1 MVKKHFKRLII
12 VLLILFVFPNI
23 LLFGYYLIG
32 SFFTETYNPYNIKV
46 RDRINKL
53 VINGNEYVPYYGC
66 LDFIEN
72 KELIYEKRSTGYFIS
87 IYSDTINED
96 FYYVEERHSEYM
108 YIKKNLMINSFEIDY
123 FELIFSN
130 DEKKQYV
137 INNGKRIDYKS
148 DIVNEILFDE
158 LIKSDRYDTYK
169 QGYNYND
176 FCMLNI
182 YFTNNIVMHLN
193 VFKSDEFYYC
203 YSIPHSFDT
212 DYYYKIEIKE
222 ISCLLFE

>member
-72 KELIYEKRSTGYFIS
+72 KTGLNLS
-87 IYSDTINED
+87 IYRSKA
-96 FYYVEERHSEYM
+96 
-108 YIKKNLMINSFEIDY
+108 KK
-123 FELIFSN
+123 
-130 DEKKQYV
+130 
-137 INNGKRIDYKS
+137 
-148 DIVNEILFDE
+148 
-158 LIKSDRYDTYK
+158 
-169 QGYNYND
+169 
-176 FCMLNI
+176 
-182 YFTNNIVMHLN
+182 
-193 VFKSDEFYYC
+193 
-203 YSIPHSFDT
+203 
-212 DYYYKIEIKE
+212 
-222 ISCLLFE
+222 